1 MRRRSLLLH
10 ACASAVNASGANT
23 RFAKIAAVAF
33 DGFAVFD
40 PRPIAK
46 LAEDTFPGK
55 GEELGKLWRSRQ
67 FEYTWLRTLSGEY
80 ADFWT
85 VTQDALVYST
95 RALRL
100 ELTSAD
106 RDKLMS
112 SLLALR
118 PWPVHGRRTE
128 YP

>member
-55 GEELGKLWRSRQ
+55 GEELGKALCQGDGFIDSHSFRKPMTLVIRSLQSRGVR
-67 FEYTWLRTLSGEY
+67 E
-80 ADFWT
+80 
-85 VTQDALVYST
+85 
-95 RALRL
+95 
-100 ELTSAD
+100 
-106 RDKLMS
+106 
-112 SLLALR
+112 
-118 PWPVHGRRTE
+118 TE
-128 YP
+128 AA